1 MFLFILKHFFFCLQT
16 KLSKIL
22 MIKKEHIKKL
32 REMNTEAEK
41 LVRI

>member
-1 MFLFILKHFFFCLQT
+1 MFLFILKHFFCLQT

>member
-1 MFLFILKHFFFCLQT
+1 
-16 KLSKIL
+16 

-41 LVRI
+41 LVRIFLFFVCLSNFQMVGTSVI